1 MLDIQLAL
9 NAKKYLKAA
18 KYPYKVVNR
27 A

>member
-1 MLDIQLAL
+1 MFDIQLAL

-18 KYPYKVVNR
+18 KYPYKVVIR

>member
-1 MLDIQLAL
+1 MFDIQLAL
-9 NAKKYLKAA
+9 NAKKYLKAT